1 MLIMDIMIK
10 RISIQSLI
18 AVSIAA
24 VAALIF
30 ADIIF
35 AFSIILSGT
44 LGLLNFRGIVWGAK
58 GLVGSEKPQ
67 FKMVVLTTFRMLIM
81 FSLLLVFFILK
92 ILNLFGVLAGFT
104 IVFVI
109 IVKEG
114 LMASRKKTAL
124 SGTEKPLS

>member
-1 MLIMDIMIK
+1 MDIMIK